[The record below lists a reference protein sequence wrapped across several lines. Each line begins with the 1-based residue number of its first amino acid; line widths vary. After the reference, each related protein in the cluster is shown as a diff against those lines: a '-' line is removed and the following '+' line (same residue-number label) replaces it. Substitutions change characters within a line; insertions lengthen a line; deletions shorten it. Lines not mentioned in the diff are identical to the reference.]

1 MRELKINAKDEGQRL
16 DKFLLKYLNASQ
28 KSFVYK
34 MLRKKNIKLN
44 GKKAEGS
51 EMIAEGDIISL
62 FLADDTINKFMA
74 EKEITVSSG
83 SLDIIYEDNNIIAV
97 NKPAGLLSQP
107 GEGINDSVNS
117 RILHYLHEKGEFDS
131 SKESTFTPGI
141 VNRLD
146 RNTSGIIL
154 CGKNLKAA
162 QALNRLISDG
172 GIDKYYFALIHGILK
187 EPLYLKGYHEKD
199 MLSNK
204 ATISFDEKSSKKEVL
219 TEVYPLEYNNGISY
233 VKIKLVTGKTHQ
245 IRAHLETSGYPVLG
259 DRKYSGGF
267 SDYEIK
273 SQMLH
278 AGELIFQS
286 KEGELGYLSGTLLKA
301 CAPKEFQRIYNKYF
315 KKA

>member
-1 MRELKINAKDEGQRL
+1 MRELKINSKDEGQRL

-28 KSFVYK
+28 KSFIYK

-51 EMIAEGDIISL
+51 EIITAGDIISL
-62 FLADDTINKFMA
+62 FLGEDTINKFMT
-74 EKEITVSSG
+74 EKEISVSAG
-83 SLDIIYEDNNIIAV
+83 ALDIIYEDDDIIAV
-97 NKPAGLLSQP
+97 NKPCGLLSQP
-107 GEGINDSVNS
+107 GEGIKDSVNS
-117 RILHYLHEKGEFDS
+117 RILNYLHEKGAFDT

-162 QALNRLISDG
+162 QELNKLIADG
-172 GIDKYYFALIHGILK
+172 GIDKYYFALIHGTLK
-187 EPLYLKGYHEKD
+187 EKLFLKGYHEKD
-199 MLSNK
+199 MPSNK
-204 ATISFDEKSSKKEVL
+204 VKIIFDEKSGTKEVL
-219 TEVYPLEYNNGISY
+219 TEVEPLEYNNGISY

-245 IRAHLETSGYPVLG
+245 IRAHLEASGYPVLG

-267 SDYEIK
+267 QDYEIK
-273 SQMLH
+273 NQMLH
-278 AGELIFQS
+278 AGEIIFNS
-286 KEGELGYLSGTLLKA
+286 SEGELGYLSGTSMKA
-301 CAPKEFQRIYNKYF
+301 PAPKEFLRIYNKYF